1 MGRIG
6 WGEFLVIVII
16 AAIVIGPDKL
26 PELGKALGKA
36 VRSVKKYVS
45 ETAGEIADVDE
56 LREIKKDVE
65 SIQSDVASIGK
76 NIERSVTE
84 PVKEPENAAAEP
96 AKEPENTPEAAK
108 EPENTPEAAAAENAA
123 AETADKTENEE
134 IHV

>member
-96 AKEPENTPEAAK
+96 AKEPENTPEAA
-108 EPENTPEAAAAENAA
+108 AAENAA

>member
-65 SIQSDVASIGK
+65 SIQSDVACIGK

-84 PVKEPENAAAEP
+84 PVKEPESAAAET
-96 AKEPENTPEAAK
+96 AEKPENTPEA
-108 EPENTPEAAAAENAA
+108 ETAENAA
-123 AETADKTENEE
+123 AETADKTENKA

>member
-84 PVKEPENAAAEP
+84 PAKEPENAAAAP
-96 AKEPENTPEAAK
+96 AKEPENTPEA
-108 EPENTPEAAAAENAA
+108 EAAENAA

>member
-65 SIQSDVASIGK
+65 SIQSDVDAIREREG
-76 NIERSVTE
+76 RSVD
-84 PVKEPENAAAEP
+84 ALFR
-96 AKEPENTPEAAK
+96 
-108 EPENTPEAAAAENAA
+108 
-123 AETADKTENEE
+123 E
-134 IHV
+134 IFRAQPLEGGEF